1 MFARGYSSL
10 YIILACLGLLF
21 STAGCGSLP
30 VNAAENHPVPVP
42 SVYETFS
49 LPEPDGISFE
59 LPEDWAFWANAGY
72 LSPDDGNTLAGIRA
86 SWIQEGVDSEA
97 YLFNEDSIV
106 HEVSEQMVGGLAA
119 RRYIVE
125 STLTSAATGEV
136 IWHAYEMIYAF
147 PHPDGEMMI
156 GVVLSAQTM
165 DELPAL
171 VPVAEHMLSSIKW
184 ASQAE

>member
-21 STAGCGSLP
+21 STSGCNSFLVQAAVDDPAVAP
-30 VNAAENHPVPVP
+30 VT
-42 SVYETFS
+42 YERFS

-59 LPEDWAFWANAGY
+59 LPEEWAFWANAGY
-72 LSPDDGNTLAGIRA
+72 LSPDDGNTLAGIRV
-86 SWIQEGVDSEA
+86 SWIQDGVDSEA

-106 HEVSEQMVGGLAA
+106 HEVSEQMVGGLAV

-125 STLTSAATGEV
+125 STLTSATTGEV

>member
-1 MFARGYSSL
+1 MSTRSVSNITFIVL
-10 YIILACLGLLF
+10 CLGLLF
-21 STAGCGSLP
+21 STSGCSSFFVQAAVDEPAVEP
-30 VNAAENHPVPVP
+30 VT
-42 SVYETFS
+42 YERFS

-59 LPEDWAFWANAGY
+59 LPEEWAFWANAGY

-86 SWIQEGVDSEA
+86 SWIQDGIDSEA

-147 PHPDGEMMI
+147 PHPDGKMMI

-171 VPVAEHMLSSIKW
+171 KPVAEHMLSSIKW